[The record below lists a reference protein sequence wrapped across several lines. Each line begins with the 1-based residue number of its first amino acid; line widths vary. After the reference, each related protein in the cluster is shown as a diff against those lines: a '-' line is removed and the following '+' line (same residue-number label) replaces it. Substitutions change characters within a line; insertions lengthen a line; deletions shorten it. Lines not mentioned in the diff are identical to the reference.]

1 MSKPRIN
8 IAIDGK
14 SACGKSTLARA
25 LARSLGYLYVDSG
38 AMYRAVTLYFL
49 RNQIRPDEG
58 PSVMRALHDIQIR
71 FQRISDH
78 QWITLLN
85 QENVEEAIRS
95 QEVSDWV
102 SEVAAVSA
110 VRRKMVEEQ
119 QSIGQNKGVVMDGRD
134 IGTVVFPDAEL
145 KIFLTARESVR
156 VERRY
161 QELLLN
167 GKDPDRERVRANL
180 EKRDHI
186 DSTRSDSPLVQ
197 ASDAVVLDNSDLTEQ
212 EQLMIALEWAHDRII
227 NTASHG

>member
-212 EQLMIALEWAHDRII
+212 EQLIIALEWAHDRII